1 MSSSTAQEY
10 KNRLDDFAKFVH
22 KTYECNIDKLIEK
35 ILSYD
40 IRNKEKN
47 LSPYDVLS
55 SYAAHLT
62 GTVAPITIKQRVVT
76 IKNFF
81 EYCDIEVSVR
91 KFKLKV
97 KLPKSVQKDKKA
109 LSKGDIV
116 DILNACSNI
125 RLKTYVMLLAATGMR
140 AAEAISI
147 RICDLHLEHNP
158 PRLFIRGEYTKTR
171 SDRTVL
177 LTHEVVQQ
185 LRNWLE
191 YKYRTRRVSFYDKK
205 VNKSISEYRMPQK

>member
-1 MSSSTAQEY
+1 M
-10 KNRLDDFAKFVH
+10 V
-22 KTYECNIDKLIEK
+22 
-35 ILSYD
+35 
-40 IRNKEKN
+40 
-47 LSPYDVLS
+47 
-55 SYAAHLT
+55 
-62 GTVAPITIKQRVVT
+62 TV
-76 IKNFF
+76 KNFF

-125 RLKTYVMLLAATGMR
+125 RLKTYVMLLATTGMR

-158 PRLFIRGEYTKTR
+158 PRLFIRGEYTKTK

-177 LTHEVVQQ
+177 LTNEVVQQ
-185 LRNWLE
+185 LKKLAGLQISL
-191 YKYRTRRVSFYDKK
+191 RRVSFYDKK
-205 VNKSISEYRMPQK
+205 IISQSLNIECRQK